1 MKERE
6 KEKEKGF
13 TLIAS
18 VVTMVVLLILVGIAL
33 QNSGVMEIA
42 ARIVGEY
49 QIGMISE
56 EVELAMVGLQID
68 YYQAAYV
75 EEEAGIPNTFG
86 TYVAQKLQKE
96 GIETAEGKLV
106 STDGV
111 TVIYQD
117 IEGNN
122 IATGILDADI
132 GSVSI
137 NGITPRFSEESMI
150 YKD

>member
-6 KEKEKGF
+6 KEKGI

-18 VVTMVVLLILVGIAL
+18 VVTIIILVILVGIAL
-33 QNSGVMEIA
+33 ENSGVMEIA
-42 ARIVGEY
+42 TRIVGEY
-49 QIGMISE
+49 QIGVITE
-56 EVELAMVGLQID
+56 EVELAIAGLQID

-75 EEEAGIPNTFG
+75 EEEASIPNTFG
-86 TYVAQKLQKE
+86 AYVAQKLQKE

-122 IATGILDADI
+122 IATGTLDAVI
-132 GSVSI
+132 GNVRI
-137 NGITPRFSEESMI
+137 DEITTRFSEENRI
-150 YKD
+150 DKD